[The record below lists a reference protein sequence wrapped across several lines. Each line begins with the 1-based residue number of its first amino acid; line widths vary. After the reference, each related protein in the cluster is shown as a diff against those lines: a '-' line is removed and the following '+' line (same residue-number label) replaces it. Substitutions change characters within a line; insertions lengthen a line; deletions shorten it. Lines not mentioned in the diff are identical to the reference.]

1 MDGRRAQLIDPLFRN
16 IPRLQ
21 RVEGPATRAPA
32 EAPGLRWS
40 DRRLSTAWAA
50 LLGAGWPVTF
60 VVTGA
65 LEPAP
70 VDPNAP
76 VPLIVDLG
84 AWAFVAALVVTVCAA
99 MARHRVAAPAAVV
112 AGGVLA
118 AFTVACP
125 ASGHHTYGLW
135 WVAQLGVSLGMLA
148 ISAASLS
155 RRATVG

>member
-1 MDGRRAQLIDPLFRN
+1 MDGRRAQLIDPVLRN

-21 RVEGPATRAPA
+21 PAPA
-32 EAPGLRWS
+32 PAGVDDGRGWF
-40 DRRLSTAWAA
+40 DRRLADTWALA
-50 LLGAGWPVTF
+50 LGAGWPLTF
-60 VVTGA
+60 LVTGW

-70 VDPNAP
+70 ADPNAP
-76 VPLIVDLG
+76 APLIVDLG
-84 AWAFVAALVVTVCAA
+84 AWAFLVALVVTVCAA
-99 MARHRVAAPAAVV
+99 MARHRLAAPAAVV

-135 WVAQLGVSLGMLA
+135 WVAQLGVSLAMLGV
-148 ISAASLS
+148 SAAALR